1 MTKIK
6 LLSKSMLFSAIVLTA
21 FMLAQPSM
29 AEQEITVGNDF
40 GVGARAMGMGGAF
53 TGVAD
58 DFTALHWNPAG
69 LSHIRR
75 MEAFGALSHE
85 KVNKETVYFGNTDS
99 TFTSNTRPNSF
110 GIVFPIPTYRGGL
123 AFAFGVNRIQSFDLR
138 TTVKGFNE
146 LSIDE
151 DPEFGLLTIDEI
163 TEESG
168 GITSWDFGLAVDIA
182 PNVALG
188 ATLSFLSGNYN
199 YNLDLLATDDS
210 QLDSILD
217 GVSYLDEID
226 TNYFGVEG
234 KVGLMAYFNKFA
246 KLGLTITIPLSF
258 SAEEYWYQDSY
269 YAYDDGTDE
278 SIVDD
283 GVFDYDISRPIRFKA
298 GVSVRPIP
306 GATIAADV
314 GYTDWT
320 QTEYSEPPSEDLS
333 NENFVTDYKGTVK
346 FSVGGEYY
354 IPKTG
359 LALRAGYGLDPLPYK
374 PEGTEIETDRQYI
387 TLGLGMIM
395 SGSFTFDVAYV
406 RGSSKV
412 NTDNVSKSI
421 NTNQI
426 YLSAGLRF

>member
-6 LLSKSMLFSAIVLTA
+6 LLSRSMFFPVIVITV

-40 GVGARAMGMGGAF
+40 GVGARSMGMGGAF

-85 KVNKETVYFGNTDS
+85 KVNNETVYFGNADS

-138 TTVKGFNE
+138 TSVKGFNE

-168 GITSWDFGLAVDIA
+168 GVTSWDFGLAVDIA

-217 GVSYLDEID
+217 GLSYLDEID
-226 TNYFGVEG
+226 TNYFGVDG
-234 KVGLMAYFNKFA
+234 KIGLMAYFNKFA
-246 KLGLTITIPLSF
+246 KLGLTLTIPLSF

-278 SIVDD
+278 TIVDD

-298 GVSVRPIP
+298 GVSIRPIP

-333 NENFVTDYKGTVK
+333 NENFVTDYRSTVK

-359 LALRAGYGLDPLPYK
+359 LALRAGYGLDPLPYN
-374 PEGTEIETDRQYI
+374 PEGTEIEKERQYI